1 MPHPPKHHHELIF
14 KEDAVQ
20 QITEMLL
27 ELAEEESQVD
37 SDTGE
42 FLETT
47 LAYLV
52 TKRQKAV
59 SFFINKFVEDILA
72 YCHRKDF
79 PLPLIFTVVEMLLK
93 YFNDE
98 LSKNEVG
105 TSAPLSEIKMDD
117 TSFKFAVSSVDLSAI
132 AGEQLF
138 NSIKQKLN
146 LYRKV
151 VSL

>member
-117 TSFKFAVSSVDLSAI
+117 TSFKFSVSSVDLSAI

-138 NSIKQKLN
+138 NLIKQKLN